1 MIINT
6 LQNLL
11 QEDASKR
18 PTASAAL
25 RHDAFQECRTQKRF
39 AQNLYQLQI
48 PRPPKLEFSNYVP
61 KEESK
66 SNDADTALDATVANT

>member
-11 QEDASKR
+11 QENASNR

-48 PRPPKLEFSNYVP
+48 PRPPKLELSDYVA
-61 KEESK
+61 KEEAK
-66 SNDADTALDATVANT
+66 SNDAETALKTTVANT